1 MSRKEPRPAR
11 LVTQF
16 QPLLATQ
23 MTVRVSQKF
32 WQVGQQH
39 SGVSGQDGLAAV
51 SPGLRLLLRRETFSV
66 EPRMALGKPGRLGTQ
81 TALVHSLTGVAETPC
96 YAKDRTRHLY
106 NKSTRAQSVCYGTIQ
121 VLCGS
126 CEGLQDPL
134 QDPPPVP
141 ECRPLTA
148 HL

>member
-39 SGVSGQDGLAAV
+39 SGVSGRDGLAAV

-106 NKSTRAQSVCYGTIQ
+106 NKSTMVQKR
-121 VLCGS
+121 VLWDNSGA
-126 CEGLQDPL
+126 LRIL
-134 QDPPPVP
+134 
-141 ECRPLTA
+141 
-148 HL
+148 